1 MKSIKRSLKAGM
13 MTMLLIFLCCYSL
26 YSQDKRVI
34 KGVVRAENGYVVSGV
49 TVSVK
54 GTNQSVM
61 SGNDGYYEISPN
73 VTSGVLLF
81 SSKGYMSKDI
91 VFDAATTSIDVSL
104 VIENLELDPIV
115 VVGYGTMRKS
125 DLTGSVSSVT
135 SKDLKAV
142 PLTNLSQGLQGR
154 APGVMVRQ
162 TDAAPGGNVSIR
174 VRGGNSITAGND
186 VLYVVDGFVGVD
198 NINNINP
205 QDIESIDIL
214 KDASATA
221 IYGARASNGVVLVTT
236 KRGKTGKTMV
246 DFDGYVGTQSFVNR
260 LNLMNSEQ
268 YLTFLKEAR
277 GANTS
282 NEELTEDWRLKGNES
297 INTDWQDA
305 ILRNALIQNYSL
317 RFSGG
322 TDKTKYMVSGEYFN
336 QEGIV
341 IGSGFKRLALRSNLD
356 FAVSKKINFGLNLAI
371 SNGNQSTSNPLFAV
385 GQAPPTLP
393 LDYVGINPYDAERK
407 RFVNPY
413 IEATNNFNE
422 NKRLKL
428 LGNIVGSYQITP
440 ELTWRSTLGL
450 DMTYRVSNA
459 YANKKTGSGMALEGG
474 LSGSASATRGQ
485 YTDILNENTLTY
497 NKTFNQHHLLN
508 VVAGFTLQAL
518 ENESLS
524 VSDKNFEID
533 ELSYYNIGKS
543 DPGRDQLNA
552 GLSYNN
558 EGLVSYLGRVNYALK
573 NRYLLTVSSR
583 IDGSSKFG
591 ANNRYAFFPSG
602 ALAWRISSEPFMSHV
617 RWINNLKLRTSLGVT
632 GNQGI
637 SPYSKQAT
645 VSTSQTAFGTSYRQ
659 SSLANPNL
667 KWETTRQLDLGV
679 DMDIF
684 DRTISL
690 TADYYYKRTKD
701 LLFTRAL
708 SGSTGFGSNLE
719 NFGEIQNKGL
729 ELALSYKKVF
739 GDFNVNTSLNYSF
752 NRSKIIDLPVDRVFS
767 NGLILLEGQPVGL
780 FYGLKND
787 GIIFP
792 EDLDGLYTSTLRSQR
807 AGELKFV
814 DIDGNGILDGDKDR
828 TIIGNPNPKFIY
840 GWSNTLGY
848 KNLELSFFIQGVYGN
863 DIYYSNYEFMDLLGT
878 RGRNVFAELADPSL
892 VYPSPGAIYP
902 QIGYAIEDAANSS
915 QIKDGSYLRFR
926 NITLSYN
933 LPQKLISGIKARNA
947 RLYISANNMFTFTK
961 YFGLDPEISGS
972 GTLLNGYD
980 NGSSYPASKSILI
993 GINLSL

>member
-1 MKSIKRSLKAGM
+1 MKRNTQSLKFAM
-13 MTMLLIFLCCYSL
+13 ITMLLLFLYNL
-26 YSQDKRVI
+26 RLHSQELTVI
-34 KGVVRAENGYVVSGV
+34 KGVITSETGSYLPGV
-49 TVSVK
+49 TINVK
-54 GTNQSVM
+54 GSAR
-61 SGNDGYYEISPN
+61 SALSKEDGSYSIISNTPFGIL
-73 VTSGVLLF
+73 VF
-81 SSKGYMSKDI
+81 SAKGYLDKELTFDSKTDI
-91 VFDAATTSIDVSL
+91 LNVSL
-104 VIENLELDPIV
+104 TIENLEMDPIV

-125 DLTGSVSSVT
+125 DLTGAVASVS

-142 PLTNLSQGLQGR
+142 PLTNLAQGIQGR

-162 TDAAPGGNVSIR
+162 TDAAPGGSVSIR

-205 QDIESIDIL
+205 QDIESINIL

-236 KRGKTGKTMV
+236 KRGKTGRTVV
-246 DFDGYVGTQSFVNR
+246 DVDGYIGTQSFVNR

-268 YLTFLKEAR
+268 YLSFLKQAR

-282 NEELTEDWRLKGNES
+282 NEELTEDWRLKGNE
-297 INTDWQDA
+297 NVDTDWQDA
-305 ILRNALIQNYSL
+305 ILRNAVIQNYSL

-322 TDKTKYMVSGEYFN
+322 TEKTRYMVSGEYFD

-341 IGSGFKRLALRSNLD
+341 LGSGFKRLALRSNLD
-356 FAVSKKINFGLNLAI
+356 FAVNRKINVGLNLAV

-393 LDYVGINPYDAERK
+393 LDYTGINPYDAERK

-440 ELTWRSTLGL
+440 ELMLRSTLGL
-450 DMTYRVSNA
+450 DMTYRVSNS
-459 YANKKTGSGMALEGG
+459 YANKNTGSGMLLEGR

-485 YTDILNENTLTY
+485 YTDILNENTLTF
-497 NKTFNQHHLLN
+497 NKAFNSNNLLN
-508 VVAGFTLQAL
+508 IVAGFTLQAL

-533 ELSYYNIGKS
+533 ELSYFNIGKS
-543 DPGRDQLNA
+543 DPARDQLNA
-552 GLSYNN
+552 GMSYSN
-558 EGLVSYLGRVNYALK
+558 EGLVSYLGRVNYTFK

-591 ANNRYAFFPSG
+591 ANNRYGFFPSG
-602 ALAWRISSEPFMSHV
+602 ALAWRVSSEPFMENV
-617 RWINNLKLRTSLGVT
+617 RWVNNFKLRTSWGLT

-645 VSTSQTAFGTSYRQ
+645 VSASQTAFGTSYRQ
-659 SSLANPNL
+659 SSLANPDL
-667 KWETTRQLDLGV
+667 KWETTHQLDLGIDLEV
-679 DMDIF
+679 LNRKLSF
-684 DRTISL
+684 
-690 TADYYYKRTKD
+690 TADYYFKRTRD

-729 ELALSYKKVF
+729 ELALGYRNTF
-739 GDFNVNTSLNYSF
+739 GGLSWNSSLNYSF

-780 FYGLKND
+780 FYGLLND
-787 GIIFP
+787 GVIFP
-792 EDLDGLYTSTLRSQR
+792 EDLEGLYTSTLRSQR

-814 DIDGNGILDGDKDR
+814 DIDGNGVLDGDKDR

-848 KNLELSFFIQGVYGN
+848 KNFELSFFIQGVYGN

-878 RGRNVFAELADPSL
+878 RGRNVFADLADPVK

-915 QIKDGSYLRFR
+915 QIKDGSYLRFK
-926 NITLSYN
+926 NITLGYN
-933 LPQKLISGIKARNA
+933 LPQSIASNIKVRNA
-947 RLYISANNMFTFTK
+947 RVYISANNILTFTK